1 MTDSIAFTYKRTKQS
16 VINIFFLLQLAFVFG
31 CFFSIIGT
39 LIAAFLAE
47 KLFAQELP
55 QYSLLFVFVAL
66 TIGYLF
72 SGYWRRLNTISFED
86 DVLSW
91 QSGWKKAQTIRH
103 DEIQSA
109 KINKGN
115 LVINNNIKIF
125 ISSLPQKP
133 QIEFV
138 AILPSWLPETAL
150 SKEWKT
156 YLDGKRQLQYEWE
169 GKDTFSISASTDKEK
184 AIRIRKIAITGLM
197 IFVGLVLWLTS
208 IGPFR
213 EVDAPIVLLGIV
225 LLYISIVIW
234 AATKF
239 KRFQVDEQGI
249 TYQQGR
255 KELFWHWDDI
265 QVLAF
270 NVNAE
275 QLLIWQG
282 PRYKSYAYK
291 RIEAES
297 MNEVANTIF
306 QQAMI
311 RNIPVTWV

>member
-1 MTDSIAFTYKRTKQS
+1 MTSSIAFTYKRAKQS
-16 VINIFFLLQLAFVFG
+16 VINIFFLLQFAFVFG
-31 CFFSIIGT
+31 CFFSIIGI
-39 LIAAFLAE
+39 LIADFLAE

-55 QYSLLFVFVAL
+55 QYSLLVVFVIL

-72 SGYWRRLNTISFED
+72 SGYWRRLNTISFEN

-91 QSGWKKAQTIRH
+91 QSGWEKAQTIRH

-115 LVINNNIKIF
+115 LVINDNIKIF
-125 ISSLPQKP
+125 IRNLPQKT
-133 QIEFV
+133 QIEFA
-138 AILPSWLPETAL
+138 AIIPTWLPETAL
-150 SKEWKT
+150 PKEWKT

-169 GKDTFSISASTDKEK
+169 GKDTFSKSASTDKEK
-184 AIRIRKIAITGLM
+184 AIRIRKIAITGLI
-197 IFVGLVLWLTS
+197 IFVGLVLWLTT

-213 EVDAPIVLLGIV
+213 EVDTPIILLGIV
-225 LLYISIVIW
+225 LLYVSIVVW
-234 AATKF
+234 ATTKL

-255 KELFWHWDDI
+255 KELFWRWEDI
-265 QVLAF
+265 EVIAF
-270 NVNAE
+270 QINLE
-275 QLLIWQG
+275 RMLIWQG
-282 PRYKSYAYK
+282 PRYKSYSYK

-306 QQAMI
+306 QQALI
-311 RNIPVTWV
+311 RNIPVTWI

>member
-1 MTDSIAFTYKRTKQS
+1 MTNSIA
-16 VINIFFLLQLAFVFG
+16 IFL
-31 CFFSIIGT
+31 
-39 LIAAFLAE
+39 
-47 KLFAQELP
+47 
-55 QYSLLFVFVAL
+55 
-66 TIGYLF
+66 
-72 SGYWRRLNTISFED
+72 R
-86 DVLSW
+86 
-91 QSGWKKAQTIRH
+91 
-103 DEIQSA
+103 
-109 KINKGN
+109 
-115 LVINNNIKIF
+115 
-125 ISSLPQKP
+125 SLPQKT

-169 GKDTFSISASTDKEK
+169 EKDTFSISASTDKEK

-213 EVDAPIVLLGIV
+213 EVDTPIILLGIV
-225 LLYISIVIW
+225 LLYVSIVVW
-234 AATKF
+234 ATTKL

-255 KELFWHWDDI
+255 KELFWRWEDI
-265 QVLAF
+265 EVIAF
-270 NVNAE
+270 QINLE
-275 QLLIWQG
+275 RLLIWQG
-282 PRYKSYAYK
+282 PRYKSYSYK
-291 RIEAES
+291 RIKAED
-297 MNEVANTIF
+297 MNAVANAIF

>member
-1 MTDSIAFTYKRTKQS
+1 M
-16 VINIFFLLQLAFVFG
+16 
-31 CFFSIIGT
+31 
-39 LIAAFLAE
+39 AAFLAE

-55 QYSLLFVFVAL
+55 QYSLLFVFVVL

-72 SGYWRRLNTISFED
+72 SGYCRRLNTISFED
-86 DVLSW
+86 AVLSW

-115 LVINNNIKIF
+115 LIINDNIKIF
-125 ISSLPQKP
+125 LRSLPQKT

-138 AILPSWLPETAL
+138 SILPSWLPETAL
-150 SKEWKT
+150 PKEWKT
-156 YLDGKRQLQYEWE
+156 YLNGKRQLRHEWE

-184 AIRIRKIAITGLM
+184 AIRIRKIAFTGVM

-213 EVDAPIVLLGIV
+213 EVDTPIILLGMV
-225 LLYISIVIW
+225 LLYVSITMW
-234 AATKF
+234 AITKY
-239 KRFQVDEQGI
+239 KHIQVDERGI
-249 TYQQGR
+249 TYQQG
-255 KELFWHWDDI
+255 KNEIFWGWKDI
-265 QVLAF
+265 EVLAF
-270 NVNAE
+270 QVNAE
-275 QLLIWQG
+275 KMLIWQG
-282 PRYKSYAYK
+282 PRYKSYSYK